1 LAVRLLSI
9 ALAAIVASAGGACGG
24 GAIVNL
30 PLTWR
35 GGKLPSARPPVA
47 GAFAAA
53 PFTFGVR
60 DLRGDPSVVGM
71 YESDGFVVRTTDNVA
86 QYCSNRIGEMLSSA
100 GARLNEAPVAVVEA
114 ELLEFRVV
122 EAGTFNGLMR
132 LRVIVHRGSG
142 EPWSTVYE
150 GKARRWGRTHSPD
163 NFNEA
168 LSIAL
173 TDVVHHML
181 ADDGFARALTGELTE
196 PARPYSE
203 ASTGDARRWGVGTLP
218 ASPAGRGATP
228 LVALT
233 GRRSGG

>member
-1 LAVRLLSI
+1 VAPAGWSNHFKCCDRLWYGLAVRLLSI
-9 ALAAIVASAGGACGG
+9 ALAVLVASAGGACGG

-30 PLTWR
+30 PLMWR
-35 GGKLPSARPPVA
+35 GGKLPSANPPVA

-60 DLRGDPSVVGM
+60 DLRGEPSVVGM
-71 YESDGFVVRTTDNVA
+71 YEADGFKVRTTDNVA
-86 QYCSNRIGEMLSSA
+86 QYCSTRMGEMLTSA

-150 GKARRWGRTHSPD
+150 GKARRWGRTHSPEK
-163 NFNEA
+163 FNEA
-168 LSIAL
+168 LSIAI
-173 TDVVHHML
+173 TDIVHDML
-181 ADDGFARALTGELTE
+181 ADDGFARALTGELAE
-196 PARPYSE
+196 PARPYSTT
-203 ASTGDARRWGVGTLP
+203 SSSRP
-218 ASPAGRGATP
+218 RG
-228 LVALT
+228 
-233 GRRSGG
+233 G